1 MERFPTKLKDAFKL
15 IRQGK
20 IEEGMAMMEGIK
32 GMESQK
38 AIAQA
43 ELAYFEYDWNK
54 GLELSCSFLPDM
66 EACHYSNIYDEH
78 FAMIVLA
85 SHHTGKWDQTEKF
98 LNDLLEGYKK
108 LPKNKQPR
116 QRIFQIEEKL
126 EMIRNKTETIKS
138 FITKPVERTTGK
150 SLEEIIEQQKK
161 FKPKLNSKP
170 LEKAE
175 YVLYFLNYNGKTKD
189 FINLYEE
196 FGEKLSYVQHE
207 RAAKEYLSVGDL
219 QKAQKA
225 LMTYVKQWQPYE
237 HMQVEPVILMTQ
249 NELLTALT
257 KEWCQEVIKTPKGT
271 K

>member
-20 IEEGMAMMEGIK
+20 IEEGKKQMNEVK
-32 GMESQK
+32 DMESQK
-38 AIAQA
+38 AIAMA
-43 ELAYFEYDWNK
+43 ELAYFEHDWNK
-54 GLELSCSFLPDM
+54 GLELSCAFLPDM

-98 LNDLLEGYKK
+98 LTGLMKSYEK
-108 LPKNKQPR
+108 LPKKKQPL

-126 EMIRNKTETIKS
+126 EMIKNKKETMKS
-138 FITKPVERTTGK
+138 FSTKPVERTTGK
-150 SLEEIIEQQKK
+150 SLDEIIEQQKK
-161 FKPKLNSKP
+161 FKPKLNDKP

-175 YVLYFLNYNGKTKD
+175 YILYFLNYNGKTKD
-189 FINLYEE
+189 FIKLYEE

-207 RAAKEYLSVGDL
+207 RAAKEYLAVGDL
-219 QKAQKA
+219 QKAQQA
-225 LMTYVKQWQPYE
+225 LTIYVKQWHPVE

-249 NELLTALT
+249 NDLLPALT
-257 KEWCQEVIKTPKGT
+257 KEWCHRAITTPKAI
-271 K
+271 